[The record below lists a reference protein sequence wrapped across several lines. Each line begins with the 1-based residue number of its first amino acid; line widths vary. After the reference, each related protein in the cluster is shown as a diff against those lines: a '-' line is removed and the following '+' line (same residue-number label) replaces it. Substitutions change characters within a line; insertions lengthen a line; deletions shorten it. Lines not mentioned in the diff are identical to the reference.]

1 MSTKIVFAAGTGPGG
16 SAASNIL
23 LTGHGDLVAGDNTI
37 RFSRDLLIN
46 DYQPWFTIWTD
57 DGSEVAKSFIGN
69 YTDRLDINVDQDC
82 HYYFFLVSKD
92 IIISDRMLLTGQGT
106 LSAGANRIAFP
117 DVMPTDN
124 YQPWF
129 TLWTDS
135 GSDVTKE
142 FTGNFIDHL
151 NITVGEACNY
161 YFFLIDNRI

>member
-1 MSTKIVFAAGTGPGG
+1 
-16 SAASNIL
+16 
-23 LTGHGDLVAGDNTI
+23 
-37 RFSRDLLIN
+37 
-46 DYQPWFTIWTD
+46 
-57 DGSEVAKSFIGN
+57 
-69 YTDRLDINVDQDC
+69 
-82 HYYFFLVSKD
+82 
-92 IIISDRMLLTGQGT
+92 MLLTGQGT